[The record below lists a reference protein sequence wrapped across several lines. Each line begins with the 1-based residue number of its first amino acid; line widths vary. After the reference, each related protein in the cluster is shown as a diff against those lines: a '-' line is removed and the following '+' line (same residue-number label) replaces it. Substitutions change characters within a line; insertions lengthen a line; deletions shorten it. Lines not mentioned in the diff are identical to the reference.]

1 MSCIVAHGLEQRD
14 FVEFEKALYQSV
26 TKEKKYKEKKQ
37 YKEKSTNYT
46 GRCNQPMMIPIHKSF
61 AISFSAF
68 PFLEETPNFLH
79 LLGQLLHQ

>member
-1 MSCIVAHGLEQRD
+1 MSCIFAHGLEQRD

-26 TKEKKYKEKKQ
+26 TKEKK